1 MTKVVVLLVLFV
13 ELKIGIIAFYRRIP
27 LMPIWLIPIL
37 LLFYRELAKCQI
49 AACARKLLNLQVS
62 LV

>member
-1 MTKVVVLLVLFV
+1 MTKVAISLVLFV
-13 ELKIGIIAFYRRIP
+13 ELKICIIAFYRRIP

-37 LLFYRELAKCQI
+37 LLFSRMLAKCQL
-49 AACARKLLNLQVS
+49 AACARKLLNLQAS